1 MTLPFALYEN
11 RKSNGSVQNCLL
23 YAADTVKIQKITAK
37 AVLPIRNKD
46 GICAVKYI
54 IILMKEMKENMKIKS
69 FIAALLSGVMLLQGS
84 ALASILGSDV
94 VSWKTQLGDDTYLN
108 KNVFMSE
115 QSGVGQQTEYYCEYT
130 PNENVRPVLV
140 NGDKIFG
147 KRTILQAADYMK
159 ENDMQPMIGINADFF
174 STKTGIPMGHT
185 VIDGKIVT
193 KDATGQDA
201 VGFKKDGSA
210 FISWLEI
217 STVLTTETDS
227 FYIDNINK
235 YRQPNAV
242 PAFLLTDDFGDNTQ
256 ASTWGIDVV
265 LGDIEGELKIGESLT
280 ATIESI
286 AYNEGA
292 IPIPDGKMVL
302 TMDCNGWEEVYL
314 KMQNLKVG
322 EKVTI
327 TNNLVY
333 NDERWL
339 EAESAMGTVGGKLIE
354 NGVVNSKLDSS
365 AAPRTAIGV
374 KADGNVIF
382 YVLDGRQKGYSYG
395 AKLSTIAKRMAEI
408 GCVDAVNLDG
418 GGSTSIAGIY
428 PGSDTMSVINSPSDG
443 SLRRVA
449 NFIFLQNM
457 KKPDGKAKQLYL
469 YPQEKYYMNGI
480 VEKIDTKAVDS
491 GFYSAELPKNIS
503 YKITHTDSEITQDGT
518 VTFKG
523 DGEVIIE
530 AVSTADLIEDK
541 TEDISEEVPQEK
553 ETETVY
559 GYASVYTYKTPTDI
573 VVRRED
579 TQETVSEITVDM
591 QQQIDFTAM
600 SYAGYNAMK
609 SQDNL
614 FEWKTEG
621 GIGTIDENGL
631 FTAAQAPGA
640 EGRILVTAGEKTVA
654 VNVNIFDVDAVEKY
668 PVITIEHD
676 EEKKNIA
683 VNVSSLGSEM
693 NAENVQIRVDG
704 EYVDESMIVR
714 SQTDKYTAVAVYRL
728 PDDFMLAQHKVRV
741 DARNANGMLAIAADT
756 FGKGVPNSGF
766 EDIGNHWAKNV
777 ISYMS
782 NKNIVNGIKEHEK
795 LYFKPNDKITRSQ
808 LAVIMCNYL
817 GLDYSQYEGKKT
829 AFIDDAKI
837 PEWARAQITAV
848 AQAGIL
854 SGRDKDGELCFDPN
868 EAVTRAEMVTVM
880 GRILSDDLY
889 LAELDDIADGKQ
901 IPEWSKDGF
910 SKMIGSGF
918 IKGYED
924 NTIRPLGD
932 ITRAETLQILYN
944 IM

>member
-1 MTLPFALYEN
+1 
-11 RKSNGSVQNCLL
+11 
-23 YAADTVKIQKITAK
+23 
-37 AVLPIRNKD
+37 
-46 GICAVKYI
+46 
-54 IILMKEMKENMKIKS
+54 MKIKS
-69 FIAALLSGVMLLQGS
+69 FIAVILSGAVLLES
-84 ALASILGSDV
+84 TAFASVLGNDI
-94 VSWKTQLGDDTYLN
+94 VSWKTQLGEDTYLN

-185 VIDGKIVT
+185 IIDGKIIT
-193 KDATGQDA
+193 KDSTGQDA

-217 STVLTTETDS
+217 ATVLTTETDS

-242 PAFLLTDDFGDNTQ
+242 PAFLLTEDFGDNTQ

-302 TMDCNGWEEVYL
+302 TMDCGGWEETYL

-327 TNNLVY
+327 TNTLVY
-333 NDERWL
+333 DDERWL

-354 NGVVNSKLDSS
+354 NGIVNSELDAS

-395 AKLSTIAKRMAEI
+395 AKLSTLAKRMAEL
-408 GCVDAVNLDG
+408 GCVDAINLDG
-418 GGSTSIAGIY
+418 GGSTSIAGVY

-457 KKPDGKAKQLYL
+457 QKPDGKANRLYL
-469 YPQEKYYMNGI
+469 YPQDKYYMNGI

-491 GFYSAELPKNIS
+491 GFYSAELPENIS

-518 VTFKG
+518 VTFIG

-530 AVSTADLIEDK
+530 ASADIDLTEDK
-541 TEDISEEVPQEK
+541 KELTEEDTSEEDTEDK
-553 ETETVY
+553 KNETETVY
-559 GYASVYTYKTPTDI
+559 GSVSVFTYKTPTDI

-579 TQETVSEITVDM
+579 TQEIVSEISVDM
-591 QQQIDFTAM
+591 EQQIDFTAT

-640 EGRILVTAGEKTVA
+640 EGRILVTAGDKTVA

-668 PVITIEHD
+668 PVITLEHD
-676 EEKKNIA
+676 EEKKNIV

-693 NAENVQIRVDG
+693 KAENVQIRVDG

-714 SQTDKYTAVAVYRL
+714 SQSDEYTAVVVYRL

-741 DARNANGMLAIAADT
+741 DARNANGMLAIATDT

-782 NKNIVNGIKEHEK
+782 NKNIVNGMREHEK
-795 LYFKPNDKITRSQ
+795 LYFKPNDKITRAQ

-817 GLDYSQYEGKKT
+817 GLDYDEYAEKKT
-829 AFIDDAKI
+829 VFIDDDEI
-837 PEWARAQITAV
+837 PNWARAQITAV

-854 SGRDKDGELCFDPN
+854 SGRDKDGVLYFAPN
-868 EAVTRAEMVTVM
+868 EAVTRAEMITVM

-889 LAELDDIADGKQ
+889 LAEIDEIADCAE
-901 IPEWSKDGF
+901 IPSWSKDGF
-910 SKMIGSGF
+910 SKMLGSGF

-924 NTIRPLGD
+924 NTIRPLNF